1 LTTAYTFNNL
11 NQFASGSW
19 TGKLTVIGE
28 VNYAAGT
35 VTVNGVTGRIFPD
48 RVFEATNITVSAGTN
63 ILTAVYRGPAFTN
76 TQMVATNT
84 SSVVVENPAFGYDAK
99 GNLTNDAEF
108 AYQYD
113 IANRLTNV
121 ISKASGSSMLA
132 ARYDGLGRRVE
143 VTRNGSTVERYV
155 YFPGSFLVL
164 AVLDSSNQIKEVY
177 TQGPDL
183 SGVVGGAGGIG
194 GILSVSTNIGAAA
207 AVKYFHADAM
217 GNVILVSNSD
227 GEQVASYGFTPFG
240 KLVNQV
246 GDYQSRFL
254 FSSKEFDPETGLV
267 LYGVRYLNPD
277 AGTWLTRDPVG
288 EVDDVNLYGF
298 VGRNPGNSIDA
309 WGLQTRTRGAADLQ
323 VQRDMNLYRN
333 SQAYL
338 RAADTRFR
346 DMVAKAPNMPP
357 VMRQQV
363 KQASRDLQTP
373 VLRQGGSRFALW
385 GQMARD
391 NIEMARRLD
400 ELSNML
406 KLYQTPSMA
415 GIRCP
420 SRSELEQRIARIED
434 PGLRRALRDSLL
446 ESGRQTTVLGEG
458 METRV
463 IPYAHRTGGRTI
475 DMLPRSVWERLSP
488 QQRYRANDGA
498 IRTRINEGDRFEFI
512 GRDNRPEALR
522 RQFDLTGSELLRL
535 SDRGVAYNIVP
546 PEVVSGVLG
555 GAQ

>member
-1 LTTAYTFNNL
+1 
-11 NQFASGSW
+11 
-19 TGKLTVIGE
+19 
-28 VNYAAGT
+28 
-35 VTVNGVTGRIFPD
+35 
-48 RVFEATNITVSAGTN
+48 
-63 ILTAVYRGPAFTN
+63 
-76 TQMVATNT
+76 
-84 SSVVVENPAFGYDAK
+84 
-99 GNLTNDAEF
+99 
-108 AYQYD
+108 
-113 IANRLTNV
+113 
-121 ISKASGSSMLA
+121 
-132 ARYDGLGRRVE
+132 
-143 VTRNGSTVERYV
+143 
-155 YFPGSFLVL
+155 
-164 AVLDSSNQIKEVY
+164 
-177 TQGPDL
+177 
-183 SGVVGGAGGIG
+183 
-194 GILSVSTNIGAAA
+194 
-207 AVKYFHADAM
+207 
-217 GNVILVSNSD
+217 
-227 GEQVASYGFTPFG
+227 
-240 KLVNQV
+240 
-246 GDYQSRFL
+246 
-254 FSSKEFDPETGLV
+254 
-267 LYGVRYLNPD
+267 
-277 AGTWLTRDPVG
+277 
-288 EVDDVNLYGF
+288 
-298 VGRNPGNSIDA
+298 
-309 WGLQTRTRGAADLQ
+309 
-323 VQRDMNLYRN
+323 
-333 SQAYL
+333 
-338 RAADTRFR
+338 
-346 DMVAKAPNMPP
+346 
-357 VMRQQV
+357 
-363 KQASRDLQTP
+363 
-373 VLRQGGSRFALW
+373 
-385 GQMARD
+385 MARD